1 MSGRRHYLPLPR
13 EAGFTLAELL
23 VTLGILGLVSGLLV
37 TLFSGMFHTIRA
49 VGTPR
54 GDASVVVAQRIL
66 RARLER
72 IVPAVRLDSS
82 DPIVDARG
90 DAHAFNF
97 TAPPLDRG
105 APDLLQRFRLVLSP
119 AGELMLYSA
128 SSLDDRIDLNDPSLA
143 GWRGTRLIDN
153 VAAIDLAYFG
163 PDRFSPDERWQAFWI
178 QRQQAP
184 ALVRLRLRFVAGDR
198 REWPDLIVRPRAT
211 INAACRIHRGTGR
224 CEVI

>member
-1 MSGRRHYLPLPR
+1 MSMHHPHRPPSH

-37 TLFSGMFHTIRA
+37 TLFGGMFQSIRA
-49 VGTPR
+49 IGAPR
-54 GDASVVVAQRIL
+54 GDASVVAAQRIL
-66 RARLER
+66 RARMER

-97 TAPPLDRG
+97 TAPPLDRA

-119 AGELMLYSA
+119 AGDLMLYSA
-128 SSLDDRIDLNDPSLA
+128 SSLDDRIDLNDPSLV
-143 GWRGTRLIDN
+143 GWRGTRLIGD

-163 PDRFSPDERWQAFWI
+163 PDRFSRDERWQAFWI

-184 ALVRLRLRFVAGDR
+184 GLVRLRLRFVAGDR

-211 INAACRIHRGTGR
+211 INAACRIHRGTGC
-224 CEVI
+224 CEAI